1 MFFNTKTLEGIL
13 AGFNKTVIDLDN
25 FSSTARADSEKMHSE
40 AEQLFIAAAE
50 KTADAE
56 KADRVRA
63 NILSMLEG

>member
-1 MFFNTKTLEGIL
+1 MFFNNKTLEGIL
-13 AGFNKTVIDLDN
+13 AGFNKTMNDLDN
-25 FSSTARADSEKMHSE
+25 FSATARADSEKMQSE
-40 AEQLFIAAAE
+40 AEQLFIAATE

>member
-1 MFFNTKTLEGIL
+1 MFFNKTLEGIL
-13 AGFNKTVIDLDN
+13 AGFNKTMNDLDN

-50 KTADAE
+50 KTAEAE

-63 NILSMLEG
+63 NILSMIDV